1 MEEFSMQKMRQLSV
15 NQLYTVALTAM
26 NVLEEKLAASSQ
38 EPEASTS
45 VGDQAA
51 RLEGD

>member
-1 MEEFSMQKMRQLSV
+1 MEQFSMENMRQLSV
-15 NQLYTVALTAM
+15 NQLYNVALTAL
-26 NVLEEKLAASSQ
+26 NVLEEKLAASSR

-45 VGDQAA
+45 VGGQEA